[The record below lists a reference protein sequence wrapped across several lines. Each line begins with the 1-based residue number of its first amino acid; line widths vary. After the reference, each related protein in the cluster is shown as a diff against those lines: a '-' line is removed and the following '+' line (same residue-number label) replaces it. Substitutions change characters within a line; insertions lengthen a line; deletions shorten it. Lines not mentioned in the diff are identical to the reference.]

1 MAIVSNTFLTYSA
14 KGIREDLSNVI
25 TNISPEETPY
35 MSNIGR
41 ENVSNS
47 LFEYQTDTLA
57 AAATN
62 AQLEGDD
69 VASFDAV
76 TATVRL
82 QNYAQISRK
91 TIILSATEEVVNK
104 AGRRSELAYQIAKR
118 GAEMKRDQ
126 EFSMLNGAIAVA
138 GDSTTARATAS
149 LGAFVKT
156 NTDKQTN
163 GVDPSY
169 TTLPN
174 SARTDGNVRTFTET
188 ILKNVIQKVWT
199 AGGTPKILM
208 CGPVNKQRVSSF
220 AGIASSRF
228 NIDGGAKPATLV
240 GAVDIYVSDF
250 GNVQVIANRF
260 QRERDA
266 WVIDPDYAKMT
277 VLRPY
282 QQIELAKTGDAEK
295 RMLIVEWGHKVSQ
308 ENCPRPGR
316 RLGYFLNQT
325 GKGQGNL
332 ALFFMIEKKL
342 FDVNAQQG
350 ITRHWHYNT
359 DTDEVTIQ
367 TQQDVTDVI
376 EANKAIYNSVDEKAN
391 WTGEWHLVASI
402 PEALYYKMKAEGKI
416 DDQEYMK
423 RWLNDSENQFFRT
436 RPGKV

>member
-1 MAIVSNTFLTYSA
+1 MTIVANTFTTYSA

-25 TNISPEETPY
+25 TNIAPEETPY

-47 LFEYQTDTLA
+47 LYEWQTDTLA
-57 AAATN
+57 AAAAN

-69 VASFDAV
+69 VGSFDAV
-76 TATVRL
+76 VATVRL

-118 GAEMKRDQ
+118 GAEIKRDQ

-138 GDSTTARATAS
+138 GNTTTSRTTAS

-156 NTDKQTN
+156 NTDKATD
-163 GVDPSY
+163 GADPSY

-174 SARTDGNVRTFTET
+174 SARTDGTVRTFTET

-199 AGGTPKILM
+199 QGGTPKILM
-208 CGPVNKQRVSSF
+208 CGPVNKQRVSGF
-220 AGIASSRF
+220 TGIASSRF

-282 QQIELAKTGDAEK
+282 SQVELAKTGDAEK
-295 RMLIVEWGHKVSQ
+295 RMLIVEWGHKVSA
-308 ENCPRPGR
+308 ENAHG
-316 RLGYFLNQT
+316 
-325 GKGQGNL
+325 L
-332 ALFFMIEKKL
+332 AADL
-342 FDVNAQQG
+342 
-350 ITRHWHYNT
+350 
-359 DTDEVTIQ
+359 VT
-367 TQQDVTDVI
+367 
-376 EANKAIYNSVDEKAN
+376 S
-391 WTGEWHLVASI
+391 
-402 PEALYYKMKAEGKI
+402 
-416 DDQEYMK
+416 
-423 RWLNDSENQFFRT
+423 
-436 RPGKV
+436 

>member
-14 KGIREDLSNVI
+14 KGIREDLSNII
-25 TNISPEETPY
+25 TNIAPEETPY

-41 ENVSNS
+41 ENVSNA

-69 VASFDAV
+69 VSSFDSV

-104 AGRRSELAYQIAKR
+104 AGRRSELAYQISKR
-118 GAEMKRDQ
+118 ASELKRDQ
-126 EFSMLNGAIAVA
+126 EFVMLNGGIAVA
-138 GDSTTARATAS
+138 GDSTTARVTAS

-163 GVDPSY
+163 GTDPSY

-188 ILKNVIQKVWT
+188 ILKNVIQKVWSQ
-199 AGGTPKILM
+199 GGTPKILM
-208 CGPVNKQRVSSF
+208 CGPVNKQRVSGFS
-220 AGIASSRF
+220 GIASSRF

-240 GAVDIYVSDF
+240 GAVDVYVSDF

-277 VLRPY
+277 MLRPY
-282 QQIELAKTGDAEK
+282 QQVELAKTGDAEK
-295 RMLIVEWGHKVSQ
+295 RMLIVEWGHKVTS
-308 ENCPRPGR
+308 E
-316 RLGYFLNQT
+316 
-325 GKGQGNL
+325 L
-332 ALFFMIEKKL
+332 AHGLAADL
-342 FDVNAQQG
+342 
-350 ITRHWHYNT
+350 IT
-359 DTDEVTIQ
+359 
-367 TQQDVTDVI
+367 
-376 EANKAIYNSVDEKAN
+376 S
-391 WTGEWHLVASI
+391 
-402 PEALYYKMKAEGKI
+402 
-416 DDQEYMK
+416 
-423 RWLNDSENQFFRT
+423 
-436 RPGKV
+436 

>member
-1 MAIVSNTFLTYSA
+1 MTIVANTFTTYSA

-25 TNISPEETPY
+25 TNIAPEETPY

-47 LFEYQTDTLA
+47 LYEWQTDTLA
-57 AAATN
+57 AAAAN

-69 VASFDAV
+69 VGSFDAV
-76 TATVRL
+76 VPTVRL

-104 AGRRSELAYQIAKR
+104 AGRRSEIAYQIAKR
-118 GAEMKRDQ
+118 GAEIKRDQ

-138 GDSTTARATAS
+138 GNTTTSRTTAS

-156 NTDKQTN
+156 NTDKATD
-163 GVDPSY
+163 GADPSY

-174 SARTDGNVRTFTET
+174 SARTDGTVRTFTET

-199 AGGTPKILM
+199 QGGTPKILM

-295 RMLIVEWGHKVSQ
+295 RMLIVEWGHKVNA
-308 ENCPRPGR
+308 ENAHG
-316 RLGYFLNQT
+316 
-325 GKGQGNL
+325 L
-332 ALFFMIEKKL
+332 AADL
-342 FDVNAQQG
+342 
-350 ITRHWHYNT
+350 
-359 DTDEVTIQ
+359 VT
-367 TQQDVTDVI
+367 
-376 EANKAIYNSVDEKAN
+376 S
-391 WTGEWHLVASI
+391 
-402 PEALYYKMKAEGKI
+402 
-416 DDQEYMK
+416 
-423 RWLNDSENQFFRT
+423 
-436 RPGKV
+436 